1 MGIRRFNE
9 EDKGCYR
16 MENGRW
22 LIMIKIFNSF
32 DELKEHFN
40 KIKVLRTFYQE
51 IENTIN
57 DIENSKKIKYK
68 YSNSIT
74 NLKIYIYVRKLGNKY
89 ILITNI

>member
-1 MGIRRFNE
+1 
-9 EDKGCYR
+9 
-16 MENGRW
+16 
-22 LIMIKIFNSF
+22 MIKIFNSF

>member
-1 MGIRRFNE
+1 
-9 EDKGCYR
+9 
-16 MENGRW
+16 
-22 LIMIKIFNSF
+22 MIKIFNSF
-32 DELKEHFN
+32 DELKEHFK

>member
-1 MGIRRFNE
+1 
-9 EDKGCYR
+9 
-16 MENGRW
+16 
-22 LIMIKIFNSF
+22 MIKIFNSF

-74 NLKIYIYVRKLGNKY
+74 NLKKNIYVRKLGNKY